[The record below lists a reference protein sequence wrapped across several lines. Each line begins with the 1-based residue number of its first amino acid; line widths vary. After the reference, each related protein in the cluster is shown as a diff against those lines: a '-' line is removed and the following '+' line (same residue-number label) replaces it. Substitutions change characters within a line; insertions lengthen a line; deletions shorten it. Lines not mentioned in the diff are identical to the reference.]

1 MAFYNAK
8 DGLLLYKKPS
18 FEKQEDKMAYILLY
32 TCKILNIIFL
42 TIIFSN

>member
-18 FEKQEDKMAYILLY
+18 FEKQEDKMAYIYITLY
-32 TCKILNIIFL
+32 V
-42 TIIFSN
+42 

>member
-18 FEKQEDKMAYILLY
+18 FEKQEDKMAYIY
-32 TCKILNIIFL
+32 YFIRVKF
-42 TIIFSN
+42 